1 MRYEIELTKDAKK
14 EFLELS
20 TENKTLLIDDYKT
33 VQEQGNE
40 FVRTRPIE
48 DKTFEIKTK
57 NIRSLFIYRENQIII
72 IGLIYIKKTQKMPNN
87 IKKQANKR
95 FKHV

>member
-33 VQEQGNE
+33 IQEQGIE